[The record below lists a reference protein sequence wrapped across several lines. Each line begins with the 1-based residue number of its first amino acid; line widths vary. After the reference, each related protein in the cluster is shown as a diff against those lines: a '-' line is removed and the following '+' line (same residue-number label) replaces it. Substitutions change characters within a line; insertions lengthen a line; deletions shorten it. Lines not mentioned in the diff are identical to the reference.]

1 MFANAGVECYI
12 SDGMQRVYAGI
23 SPAMMTDD
31 ETLKRFKEDV
41 MKKICN
47 VYPDAAG
54 MKVKY
59 I

>member
-23 SPAMMTDD
+23 SPAMMPDD
-31 ETLKRFKEDV
+31 KTLKQFKEDV